1 MEMGAEECEDR
12 PGGCWYRNRL
22 TIRIID
28 ICNYEDALIRMVLN
42 MQPDRETRERRNEAR
57 RLISLSNR
65 NHSNCIRIGENETYN
80 HARAKFEVCKKLL
93 DGGNEFY
100 TECIFEGNQG
110 RADIFCLDTKVV
122 VEILST
128 ETLEQCK
135 EKVEKYPSGLRFEV
149 AYMENDKLIWKVK

>member
-1 MEMGAEECEDR
+1 
-12 PGGCWYRNRL
+12 
-22 TIRIID
+22 
-28 ICNYEDALIRMVLN
+28 

-100 TECIFEGNQG
+100 TECIFENNQG

-149 AYMENDKLIWKVK
+149 AYMENDKLVWKVK